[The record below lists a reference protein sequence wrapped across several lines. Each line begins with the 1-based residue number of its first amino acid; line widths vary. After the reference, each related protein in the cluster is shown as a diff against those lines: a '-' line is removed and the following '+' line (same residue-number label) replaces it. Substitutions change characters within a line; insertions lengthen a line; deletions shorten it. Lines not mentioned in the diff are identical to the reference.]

1 MKTLILTFTLVF
13 YLSTNVA
20 ISQQLER
27 QVIASS
33 GSSSTNSFTIG
44 EVMVS
49 SRNLQVTP
57 GFHQGDVAVD
67 TPLRAVDIT
76 NELTVFPV
84 PTQDVLTVKGIDFDS
99 EGTNASLFSADGRRL
114 NIKVESGLNRMIIDL
129 RSLPAGNYYL
139 KLDNS
144 INQTFASYK
153 ILKIN

>member
-27 QVIASS
+27 QVIASL

-49 SRNLQVTP
+49 SSNLQVTA

-67 TPLRAVDIT
+67 APLGAVDIT
-76 NELTVFPV
+76 NELTVF
-84 PTQDVLTVKGIDFDS
+84 
-99 EGTNASLFSADGRRL
+99 L
-114 NIKVESGLNRMIIDL
+114 NPNGC
-129 RSLPAGNYYL
+129 
-139 KLDNS
+139 KL
-144 INQTFASYK
+144 
-153 ILKIN
+153 